1 MTENSKA
8 RPETVFDS
16 SRQQIGESYARA
28 LLNQGQSEGNTATLM
43 QELASFAE
51 VVQDLPKLS
60 GVLESPRVKTGDKER
75 LIDRALSGK
84 ASRTFVNFVKLL
96 VRRGRFDCIH
106 AIGQAAVR
114 IQDEVT
120 GQVRGTVTSA
130 TPLNE
135 QTVSR
140 LADNLGKRIG
150 RNVILAADVD
160 ETIIGGVVVRIGDTV
175 YDASVKNQ
183 LQQLKRR
190 AVKNA
195 TDAIRNQMNR
205 FASVSDS

>member
-28 LLNQGQSEGNTATLM
+28 LLNQGQSDGTLATLM

-51 VVQDLPKLS
+51 VVHGLPKFAS
-60 GVLESPRVKTGDKER
+60 VLESPRVKVVEKER
-75 LIDRALSGK
+75 MIDKALSGK
-84 ASRTFVNFVKLL
+84 ASKTFVNFVKLL

-106 AIGQAAVR
+106 AIDHAAVR

-130 TPLNE
+130 TPLND

-140 LADNLGKRIG
+140 LAENLGKRLG
-150 RNVILAADVD
+150 RSVILTTDVD

-175 YDASVKNQ
+175 YDASVRNQ

-195 TDAIRNQMNR
+195 TDAIRNQMNK
-205 FASVSDS
+205 FAKM